1 MKTTKTHVDYY
12 ELGGETMPFVSSNDY
27 KGTQINYQSVKQS
40 SDDFFEEQIKQ
51 IDKSVPTIS
60 TRKIQNLKTM
70 LRRAY
75 TAVFM

>member
-1 MKTTKTHVDYY
+1 MKTTKTHFDYY

-40 SDDFFEEQIKQ
+40 SDHFFEEQIKQ
-51 IDKSVPTIS
+51 IDQPVPSIS
-60 TRKIQNLKTM
+60 TRKILNLKTM